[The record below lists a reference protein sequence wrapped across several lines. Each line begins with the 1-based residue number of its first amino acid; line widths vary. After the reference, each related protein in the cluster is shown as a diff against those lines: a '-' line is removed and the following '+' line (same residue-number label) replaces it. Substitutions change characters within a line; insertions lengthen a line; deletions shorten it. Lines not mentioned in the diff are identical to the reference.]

1 MPCGARLEIG
11 WLPVRETVSKDD
23 EVNVSDHIDVTVKL
37 LPVLEDEALHA
48 ILREELERRGWTREA
63 DGSLT
68 KVFGDAVA
76 TLPAGSATVRLA
88 VEDSAA
94 VSASATAKAN
104 VREEDT
110 AGQAAVREKAERDA
124 ETKLRRAADLAR
136 DKLVQKNLDRLLRV
150 QEDLHREV
158 AEVANATMM
167 RSLQRRAAELGTIES
182 TSEGRADDGSYE
194 LTITVKT

>member
-23 EVNVSDHIDVTVKL
+23 EVNVSDHIDVAVKL
-37 LPVLEDEALHA
+37 LPVLEPEALHE
-48 ILREELERRGWTREA
+48 ILREELERRGWTRQP

-68 KVFGDAVA
+68 KPFGDALA

-94 VSASATAKAN
+94 VSATASATAT
-104 VREEDT
+104 VREEDL
-110 AGQAAVREKAERDA
+110 AAQAAVRTKAERDA
-124 ETKLRRAADLAR
+124 ETKLRHAANIAR
-136 DKLVQKNLDRLLRV
+136 DQLVQKNLDRLLRV
-150 QEDLHREV
+150 QEELHREV

-182 TSEGRADDGSYE
+182 TQESRAEDGTYE